1 MRWGWGESEVPDDL
15 AGIRAIVP
23 FCYYTWLRGKASVL
37 FPATSTLHSMS
48 KSLAES
54 FLANIQAH
62 RDERAYGQRHG
73 YRMEW
78 FTYGQVL
85 EMALRF
91 RRELATRGIGKGER
105 VMLWGENCAEWV
117 AVFFGCAL
125 CGVVVVPMDDGASPD
140 FAARVSGQV
149 EAKLWV
155 CSRRHAAEHA
165 TVAAGVP
172 VVVLEEVKI
181 PAPSTSSGQAL
192 SQRTRQERGTLCE
205 SSTFPEVAIG
215 REDILQIVFTSGTT
229 AEPKGVVITHGNV
242 LANIAPLEQE
252 MRWYLK
258 YERWVH
264 PVRFLNLLPL
274 SHVFGQFLGM
284 FLPPL
289 LGGTVIFQEELKP
302 SEIVSTIR
310 RERISV
316 LVSVPRVLQSLKQ
329 KIERDLEALHPES
342 GGKIEDFRRRFRE
355 SEGKH
360 FLHRWW
366 IFRSIRRQFGW
377 KFWALICGGATLD
390 AETEEFWGRLGYAAI
405 QGYGLTETTS
415 LISVNH
421 PFKLGKGSIGK
432 VLPGREV
439 KLAEDG
445 EILIRGGG
453 VAAGYWDGGR
463 QQGLVD
469 GVTDKEGWYRTGD
482 VGALD
487 EAGNLYFKGRKK
499 EVIVTPSG
507 LNIYPEDLE
516 AALRLQPEVKD
527 CVVVG
532 IERGGN
538 AEPCA
543 VVILHDDG
551 QDDTSVGAV
560 VERANQSL
568 AEFQRIRMWV
578 LWPQKDF
585 PRTSTQKPRRN
596 LIAEFAA
603 GRVLRGGREDVA
615 SDNPV
620 MDLIG
625 RITGRGSSGLT
636 ADAALDSDL
645 SSDLGLSS
653 LDRVELISALEDR
666 YQVDLSE
673 TRPSAARTVGDV
685 ERMLSGK
692 SRPRAEYHYPRWVLR
707 WPVTWLRW
715 LAHYFLTRP
724 AMILLGW
731 PRIEGRENL
740 RGCNGPLLVVC
751 NHISDVDVGF
761 VQAALPARLRNRIAT
776 ATRGED
782 LEALHTPAPGRGFF
796 GSAYDRT
803 RWLLGVSLLNLFPLP
818 REAGFRE
825 SFAYA
830 GEAVDRGYSVL
841 VFPEGRHTADGKM
854 NPFRAGIGLLANNLG
869 SPVLPLRIVGL
880 FEVKQAG
887 RKFARPGEIQVRI
900 GQPMI
905 FAAGSDPAQIA
916 QDLQRAVEAL

>member
-1 MRWGWGESEVPDDL
+1 MAE
-15 AGIRAIVP
+15 
-23 FCYYTWLRGKASVL
+23 
-37 FPATSTLHSMS
+37 
-48 KSLAES
+48 SLAEF
-54 FLANIQAH
+54 FLANFRAH
-62 RDERAYGQRHG
+62 REERAYGQRCG

-85 EMALRF
+85 EMALSF
-91 RRELATRGIGKGER
+91 CRELEARGIGKGDR
-105 VMLWGENCAEWV
+105 AMLWGENCAEWV
-117 AVFFGCAL
+117 AAFFGCAL
-125 CGVVVVPMDDGASPD
+125 RGVVVVPMDDRASGE
-140 FAARVSGQV
+140 FAGRVAGQV
-149 EAKLWV
+149 EARLWV
-155 CSRRHAAEHA
+155 CSPKHAAEA
-165 TVAAGVP
+165 IAKTPIVILG
-172 VVVLEEVKI
+172 EIKI
-181 PAPSTSSGQAL
+181 PTS
-192 SQRTRQERGTLCE
+192 RK
-205 SSTFPEVAIG
+205 G
-215 REDILQIVFTSGTT
+215 REKWGTPDPSFAAVVRDDILQIVFTSGTT
-229 AEPKGVVITHGNV
+229 ADPRGVVITHGNV
-242 LANIAPLEQE
+242 LANVAPLERE
-252 MRWYLK
+252 IGAYLK
-258 YERWVH
+258 YERVVH

-310 RERISV
+310 RERVSV

-329 KIERDLEALHPES
+329 KIERDLED
-342 GGKIEDFRRRFRE
+342 GGKAEDFRWWFRL

-360 FLHRWW
+360 FLRRWW

-377 KFWALICGGATLD
+377 KFLAFICGGAALD

-453 VAAGYWDGGR
+453 VAAGYWSAGKS
-463 QQGLVD
+463 QQSVD
-469 GVTDKEGWYRTGD
+469 EDGWYRTGD

-499 EVIVTPSG
+499 EVIVTPGG

-516 AALRLQPEVKD
+516 AALRRQPEVRD

-543 VVILHDDG
+543 VVILR
-551 QDDTSVGAV
+551 TGARVAGV
-560 VERANQSL
+560 VERANHGL
-568 AEFQRIRMWV
+568 AEFQRMRMWV
-578 LWPQKDF
+578 EWPQEDF
-585 PRTSTQKPRRN
+585 PRTNTQKPRRK

-603 GRVLRGGREDVA
+603 GEILGTGKEGVA
-615 SDNPV
+615 SAGESPV
-620 MDLIG
+620 MELIE
-625 RITGRGSSGLT
+625 RITGRSFAGMKGEG
-636 ADAALDSDL
+636 ALDAE
-645 SSDLGLSS
+645 LGLSS

-673 TRPSAARTVGDV
+673 TRFSAARTVGDV
-685 ERMLSGK
+685 ERMLSGEA
-692 SRPRAEYHYPRWVLR
+692 RARVSYHYPRWVLR
-707 WPVTWLRW
+707 WPVPWVRW
-715 LAHYFLTRP
+715 LAHYVLMRP

-740 RGCNGPLLVVC
+740 RGWSVPLLVVC
-751 NHISDVDVGF
+751 NHISDVDFAF
-761 VQAALPARLRNRIAT
+761 VQAALPARLRSKIAI
-776 ATRGED
+776 ATRGEA
-782 LEALHTPAPGRGFF
+782 LEALHTPAAGRGFF
-796 GSAYDRT
+796 GRIYDRVK
-803 RWLLGVSLLNLFPLP
+803 WVIGVSLLNLFPLP
-818 REAGFRE
+818 REAGFRQ

-841 VFPEGRHTADGKM
+841 VFPEGRHTTDGKM
-854 NPFRAGIGLLANNLG
+854 NAFRAGIGLLANNLG
-869 SPVLPLRIVGL
+869 IPVLPMRIEGL
-880 FEVKQAG
+880 FEVKRAG
-887 RKFARPGEIQVRI
+887 KKFAGPGKICVRI
-900 GQPMI
+900 GRPMN
-905 FAAGSDPAQIA
+905 FAAGTDPRQVARE
-916 QDLQRAVEAL
+916 LQSAVEGL